1 MRKIFPET
9 EDNANVLTPEQF
21 LDFNNQIKALQDK
34 NTEQDTEIANLQNK
48 TSYTGLTEVSSDNVT
63 TPILNSDNIVNTG
76 NIGTDT
82 IEASTGDID
91 DLTTDNLSAEN
102 ATIQNADINSL
113 TVGDITVTGTTA
125 YDEVNIDDA
134 GIDDA
139 TINNA
144 EINVA
149 DIETL
154 SADNVEIKENLTV
167 TEKVT
172 SATLETGIADIT
184 TANVDSLNA
193 DAADFGTMESDSAEI
208 DSAKI
213 DSIQNK
219 EIIHSDHY
227 MTLSGIQDNN
237 DYYWIKIPAFKSGN
251 YTITLIAT
259 ADSIGANEGEPLLSV
274 TVTNAFDNISFKYSK
289 NKIAI
294 MDDVL
299 IKDDCVYF
307 KIHDNGKLYFS
318 WNVLES
324 VNNPASYL
332 NNCPIDPD
340 TAEYSVTLDTKY
352 GDIYTHYVIA
362 QNLNEGGGGSVVTNK
377 PLTASAASDV
387 ANAIPTGEGTVE
399 YNGESAEALSI
410 YVPDQNV
417 NTTSDV
423 TFGDV
428 DTDKITTKDNSVTVR
443 KDSNTAV
450 AGVSGVTVENYNGE
464 GDDLTFG
471 VDSEGRLC
479 LGDTIFGEDTFVNR
493 TQLPG
498 TEPTGTL
505 KAYVEEKTA
514 GGSTVSQVPVEE
526 EASASESIP
535 LRASDG
541 SLKALMPSTVEDET
555 LVNNEY
561 LEDYVDDLTGAA
573 YGIAPLDGDTLLPE
587 ANLPSVPKTKLPEG
601 MMTYKGNDWDASDG
615 FPEDADPT
623 YTPATGDYWEC
634 GTGGTIDG
642 VVYRVGDIIVYTGSA
657 WKKQGGSS
665 GAPLSDLLPSPC
677 VSLSGI
683 AGIGDEAARYD
694 HKHPIPRT
702 DCTVICTTATGS
714 ADRMAVFGPDIE
726 SNLETGI
733 TARVLFTNGY
743 YLDNSTDIPKLS
755 ISPYYDV
762 PRKIYVYKD
771 GQLITLP
778 THLTTRSESIGN
790 TAHYWVLQAGTVL
803 NIMYDSTLD
812 NDNGGWVV
820 LDNPVVLSST
830 SSSQSYTVKANGLT
844 VDTGYTTE
852 EQFTGKY
859 WIDGKPVYKKVINDT
874 LTVPQEGSVQLKPWS
889 DFSNIDTLI
898 KLDGTFKQTAGGNIT
913 FFRMNDSGARLYIAQ
928 SGSPNGLVFDSKNGR
943 TNVPYQV
950 IIEYTKI

>member
-21 LDFNNQIKALQDK
+21 LNFNNQIKALQDK

-113 TVGDITVTGTTA
+113 TVGDITVTGSTA
-125 YDEVNIDDA
+125 YDEVTFNDA

-172 SATLETGIADIT
+172 SATLETGTADIT

-208 DSAKI
+208 DGAKI

-219 EIIHSDHY
+219 EIIHSDYY

-259 ADSIGANEGEPLLSV
+259 ASSIGANEGEPLLSV

-450 AGVSGVTVENYNGE
+450 SGVAGVTVENFD
-464 GDDLTFG
+464 GDDNDITFG
-471 VDSEGRLC
+471 VDSDGNLC
-479 LGDTIFGEDTFVNR
+479 VGDTTFSKTEFVER
-493 TQLPG
+493 TQLDG
-498 TEPTGTL
+498 TNPTGTL
-505 KAYVEEKTA
+505 QAYVEEKTA
-514 GGSTVSQVPVEE
+514 GGSTVSQVPIEE
-526 EASASESIP
+526 DANANESIP

-573 YGIAPLDGDTLLPE
+573 YGIAPLDGNTLLPE

-665 GAPLSDLLPSPC
+665 GAPLSDNEPLMDGYNPS
-677 VSLSGI
+677 
-683 AGIGDEAARYD
+683 AGDGVEAARWN
-694 HKHPIPRT
+694 HRHPFPDANFIVTCNTAAGSGTRLLSFKRYTGALYT
-702 DCTVICTTATGS
+702 DLTITVRFKN
-714 ADRMAVFGPDIE
+714 D
-726 SNLETGI
+726 
-733 TARVLFTNGY
+733 Y
-743 YLDNSTDIPKLS
+743 YLDNSTDAVMIRAQSNLS
-755 ISPYYDV
+755 DKMV
-762 PRKIYVYKD
+762 YVSKD
-771 GQLITLP
+771 GQLIPMP
-778 THLTTRSESIGN
+778 THLVTRDGV
-790 TAHYWVLQAGTVL
+790 TKYWAWQANTVL
-803 NIMYDSTLD
+803 TLMFDNTLD
-812 NDNGGWVV
+812 DGHGGWIVI
-820 LDNPVVLSST
+820 DNPVVLSST
-830 SSSQSYTVKANGLT
+830 TSTQSYTVKANGFIEQWGRKNN
-844 VDTGYTTE
+844 TGQQGYINFPIQYTNIPSVYCQIAADANQ
-852 EQFTGKY
+852 QFYG
-859 WIDGKPVYKKVINDT
+859 
-874 LTVPQEGSVQLKPWS
+874 
-889 DFSNIDTLI
+889 
-898 KLDGTFKQTAGGNIT
+898 
-913 FFRMNDSGARLYIAQ
+913 M
-928 SGSPNGLVFDSKNGR
+928 
-943 TNVPYQV
+943 TNVSTTAIRTLYNDANGYYYWRAV
-950 IIEYTKI
+950 GY

>member
-102 ATIQNADINSL
+102 ATIQNADVNSL

-125 YDEVNIDDA
+125 YDEVTIDDA

-172 SATLETGIADIT
+172 SATLETGTADIT

-208 DSAKI
+208 DGAKI

-219 EIIHSDHY
+219 EIIHSDYY

-259 ADSIGANEGEPLLSV
+259 AASIGANEGEPLLSV

-299 IKDDCVYF
+299 IKEDCVYF

-377 PLTASAASDV
+377 PLTASAASDI

-450 AGVSGVTVENYNGE
+450 SGVAGVTVENFD
-464 GDDLTFG
+464 GDDNDITFG
-471 VDSEGRLC
+471 VDSDGNLC
-479 LGDTIFGEDTFVNR
+479 VGDTTFSKTEFVER
-493 TQLPG
+493 TQLDG
-498 TEPTGTL
+498 TNPTGTL

-526 EASASESIP
+526 DANANESIP

-561 LEDYVDDLTGAA
+561 LEDYVDDLKGAA
-573 YGIAPLDGDTLLPE
+573 SGLAPLDANTLLPE

-665 GAPLSDLLPSPC
+665 GAPLSDNEPLMDSYNPS
-677 VSLSGI
+677 
-683 AGIGDEAARYD
+683 AGTGGEAARWD
-694 HKHPIPRT
+694 HKHPFPDANFIVTCNSAAGSGTRLLSFKRYTGALYT
-702 DCTVICTTATGS
+702 DLTITVRFKN
-714 ADRMAVFGPDIE
+714 D
-726 SNLETGI
+726 
-733 TARVLFTNGY
+733 Y
-743 YLDNSTDIPKLS
+743 YLDNSTDAVTIRAQSNLS
-755 ISPYYDV
+755 DKMV
-762 PRKIYVYKD
+762 YVSKD
-771 GQLITLP
+771 GQLIPMP
-778 THLTTRSESIGN
+778 THLITRDGV
-790 TAHYWVLQAGTVL
+790 TKYWAWQANTVL
-803 NIMYDSTLD
+803 TLMFDNTLD
-812 NDNGGWVV
+812 DGHGGWIVIG
-820 LDNPVVLSST
+820 NPVVLSET
-830 SSSQSYTVKANGLT
+830 SSTQSYTVKANGFIRQTKL
-844 VDTGYTTE
+844 
-852 EQFTGKY
+852 
-859 WIDGKPVYKKVINDT
+859 
-874 LTVPQEGSVQLKPWS
+874 GS
-889 DFSNIDTLI
+889 FSNSAWTFPVPFSNTNYSLCGLI
-898 KLDGTFKQTAGGNIT
+898 TDIT
-913 FFRMNDSGARLYIAQ
+913 DSFGAT
-928 SGSPNGLVFDSKNGR
+928 PTKNTTSISWGHWYH
-943 TNVPYQV
+943 T
-950 IIEYTKI
+950 IIIRDFTVEGY

>member
-91 DLTTDNLSAEN
+91 DLTTDNLSTEN

-125 YDEVNIDDA
+125 YDEVTIDDV
-134 GIDDA
+134 GINDA

-167 TEKVT
+167 TEKIT

-193 DAADFGTMESDSAEI
+193 DAADFGTVESDSAEI

-219 EIIHSDHY
+219 EIIHSDYY

-259 ADSIGANEGEPLLSV
+259 ASSIGANEGEPLLSV

-289 NKIAI
+289 SKIAI

-362 QNLNEGGGGSVVTNK
+362 QNLNEGGGGTVVTNK

-428 DTDKITTKDNSVTVR
+428 DTNKITTKDNSVTVR

-450 AGVSGVTVENYNGE
+450 SGVAGVTVKNFD
-464 GDDLTFG
+464 GDDNDITFG
-471 VDSEGRLC
+471 VDSDGNLC
-479 LGDTIFGEDTFVNR
+479 VGDTTFSKTEFVER
-493 TQLPG
+493 TQLDG
-498 TEPTGTL
+498 TNPTGTL

-526 EASASESIP
+526 EANANESIP

-555 LVNNEY
+555 LINNEY

-634 GTGGTIDG
+634 GAGGTIDG

-665 GAPLSDLLPSPC
+665 GAPLSDNTPSGF
-677 VSLSGI
+677 GI
-683 AGIGDEAARYD
+683 ASAGVSDEASRSD
-694 HKHPIPRT
+694 HVHPIPT
-702 DCTVICTTATGS
+702 FESIISCTNNSLTAKEITVPGLPS
-714 ADRMAVFGPDIE
+714 TIPNNTIIKVFF
-726 SNLETGI
+726 L
-733 TARVLFTNGY
+733 RGY
-743 YLDNSTDIPKLS
+743 YEDELQEAAITVNGVRRYIKSYRGGSQI
-755 ISPYYDV
+755 IF
-762 PRKIYVYKD
+762 PRHNIKR
-771 GQLITLP
+771 TE
-778 THLTTRSESIGN
+778 SEDDDS
-790 TAHYWVLQAGTVL
+790 HWWVFQAGTIL
-803 NIMYDSTLD
+803 TLMYYSGYDC
-812 NDNGGWVV
+812 WFVI
-820 LDNPVVLSST
+820 DNPEVLSETSST
-830 SSSQSYTVKANGLT
+830 SSYTVKANGFIIQRYISATSNYGRDYAFNLT
-844 VDTGYTTE
+844 YPIPITTVLDAQCICFSSGGGSLGINSISSINTSTQKIAGHCFGYNSDTPITRYGYTLTGY
-852 EQFTGKY
+852 
-859 WIDGKPVYKKVINDT
+859 
-874 LTVPQEGSVQLKPWS
+874 
-889 DFSNIDTLI
+889 
-898 KLDGTFKQTAGGNIT
+898 
-913 FFRMNDSGARLYIAQ
+913 
-928 SGSPNGLVFDSKNGR
+928 
-943 TNVPYQV
+943 
-950 IIEYTKI
+950 

>member
-48 TSYTGLTEVSSDNVT
+48 TSYTGLTEVSSESVT

-91 DLTTDNLSAEN
+91 DLTADNISAEN
-102 ATIQNADINSL
+102 ANIQNADINSL

-172 SATLETGIADIT
+172 SATLETGTADIT

-259 ADSIGANEGEPLLSV
+259 AASIGASEGEPLLSV

-289 NKIAI
+289 SKIAI

-332 NNCPIDPD
+332 NNCPIDPA

-377 PLTASAASDV
+377 PLTASAASDI
-387 ANAIPTGEGTVE
+387 ANAIPTGNDTVE

-410 YVPDQNV
+410 YIPDQNV

-450 AGVSGVTVENYNGE
+450 SGVAGVTVKNFD
-464 GDDLTFG
+464 GDNHDITFG
-471 VDSEGRLC
+471 VDSDGNLC
-479 LGDTIFGEDTFVNR
+479 LGETTFSKTEFVER
-493 TQLPG
+493 TQLDG
-498 TEPTGTL
+498 TNPTGTT
-505 KAYVEEKTA
+505 KAYVERKTA
-514 GGSTVSQVPVEE
+514 GGSEVAQVLVEE
-526 EASASESIP
+526 EANANASIP
-535 LRASDG
+535 LRGADG
-541 SLKALMPSTVEDET
+541 SLEALMPSVPGSTNV
-555 LVNNEY
+555 VNKAY
-561 LEDYVDDLTGAA
+561 LEGEIGTS
-573 YGIAPLDGDTLLPE
+573 IAPLDSSAKLPT
-587 ANLPSVPKTKLPEG
+587 ANLPSEIPSANLPDIPQSKLPEG
-601 MMTYKGNDWDASDG
+601 TMTYKGDNWDASDG

-642 VVYRVGDIIVYTGSA
+642 VVYRVGDIIVYTGSE

-665 GAPLSDLLPSPC
+665 GAPLSDNTPKGLNANANPGM
-677 VSLSGI
+677 GI
-683 AGIGDEAARYD
+683 EAARWD
-694 HKHPIPRT
+694 HTHPFT
-702 DCTVICTTATGS
+702 DMNRIDVCDTLMGS
-714 ADRMAVFGPDIE
+714 ANRELRFRQFSGNTPSQIVVQVYFKY
-726 SNLETGI
+726 
-733 TARVLFTNGY
+733 GY
-743 YLDNSTDIPKLS
+743 YLANSTDVPK
-755 ISPYYDV
+755 INTTFDTNK
-762 PRKIYVYKD
+762 KIYVQKD
-771 GQLITLP
+771 GALITMP
-778 THLTTRSESIGN
+778 IHSCTRSESGDSQP
-790 TAHYWVLQAGTVL
+790 HYWVWQANTVL
-803 NIMYDSTLD
+803 NLMYDTTLD
-812 NDNGGWVV
+812 DGNGGWIVIG
-820 LDNPVVLSST
+820 NPVVLSETSST
-830 SSSQSYTVKANGLT
+830 SSYSVKANGFKEQWGRKNNT
-844 VDTGYTTE
+844 GSQGYINFPIQYTNIPSAYCQAAVDAAQTYYGMTSVSTTAIKTLYNDANAYYYWRAVGY
-852 EQFTGKY
+852 
-859 WIDGKPVYKKVINDT
+859 
-874 LTVPQEGSVQLKPWS
+874 
-889 DFSNIDTLI
+889 
-898 KLDGTFKQTAGGNIT
+898 
-913 FFRMNDSGARLYIAQ
+913 
-928 SGSPNGLVFDSKNGR
+928 
-943 TNVPYQV
+943 
-950 IIEYTKI
+950 

>member
-48 TSYTGLTEVSSDNVT
+48 TSYTGLTEVSSESVT

-91 DLTTDNLSAEN
+91 DLTTDNLNTEN
-102 ATIQNADINSL
+102 ANIQNADINSL

-134 GIDDA
+134 GINDA

-227 MTLSGIQDNN
+227 MTLNGIQDNN

-259 ADSIGANEGEPLLSV
+259 ADSIGASEGEPLLSV

-289 NKIAI
+289 SKIAI

-299 IKDDCVYF
+299 IKADCVYF

-340 TAEYSVTLDTKY
+340 TAEYSITLDTKY
-352 GDIYTHYVIA
+352 GDIYTHYVVA

-377 PLTASAASDV
+377 PLTVSAASDI
-387 ANAIPTGEGTVE
+387 ANAIPTGNDTVE

-450 AGVSGVTVENYNGE
+450 SGVAGVTVKNFD
-464 GDDLTFG
+464 GDNHDITFG
-471 VDSEGRLC
+471 VDSDGNLC
-479 LGDTIFGEDTFVNR
+479 LGETTFSKTEFVER
-493 TQLPG
+493 TQLDG
-498 TEPTGTL
+498 TNPTGTT
-505 KAYVEEKTA
+505 KAYVEKKTA
-514 GGSTVSQVPVEE
+514 GGSEVAQVLVEE
-526 EASASESIP
+526 EANANASIP
-535 LRASDG
+535 LRGADG
-541 SLKALMPSTVEDET
+541 SLTALMPSVPGNSN
-555 LVNNEY
+555 VINKAY
-561 LEDYVDDLTGAA
+561 LEGEIGTS
-573 YGIAPLDGDTLLPE
+573 IAPLDSSAKLPT
-587 ANLPSVPKTKLPEG
+587 ANLPSEIPSANLPDIPQSKLPEG
-601 MMTYKGNDWDASDG
+601 TMTYKGDNWDASDG

-634 GTGGTIDG
+634 ETGGTIDG
-642 VVYRVGDIIVYTGSA
+642 TVYRVGDIIVYTGSE
-657 WKKQGGSS
+657 WKKQGGSN
-665 GAPLSDLLPSPC
+665 GAPLSDNTPSGFGTASSGVSGEASRSDHVHPTPATILSDKC
-677 VSLSGI
+677 LTGASLSS
-683 AGIGDEAARYD
+683 RY
-694 HKHPIPRT
+694 I
-702 DCTVICTTATGS
+702 TVLDCTTAG
-714 ADRMAVFGPDIE
+714 VF
-726 SNLETGI
+726 T
-733 TARVLFTNGY
+733 VYFTDGY
-743 YLDNSTDIPKLS
+743 YVTNASDKGELIISTESGTITLE
-755 ISPYYDV
+755 
-762 PRKIYVYKD
+762 IYVARD
-771 GQLITLP
+771 GNIVPMP
-778 THLTTRSESIGN
+778 THNLKRPESGDN
-790 TAHYWVLQAGTVL
+790 LSHYWLWQAHT
-803 NIMYDSTLD
+803 TLTFRMTQILE
-812 NDNGGWVV
+812 NGVGKWIALIVG
-820 LDNPVVLSST
+820 NPIVLSST
-830 SSSQSYTVKANGLT
+830 SSTESYTVKANGLSIQRYISASSNYGRDYAFNLIYPIPIT
-844 VDTGYTTE
+844 TILDAQCICFSSDGGSLGINSISSINTSTQKIAGHCFGYNSNTPITRYGYTLTGY
-852 EQFTGKY
+852 
-859 WIDGKPVYKKVINDT
+859 
-874 LTVPQEGSVQLKPWS
+874 
-889 DFSNIDTLI
+889 
-898 KLDGTFKQTAGGNIT
+898 
-913 FFRMNDSGARLYIAQ
+913 
-928 SGSPNGLVFDSKNGR
+928 
-943 TNVPYQV
+943 
-950 IIEYTKI
+950 

>member
-48 TSYTGLTEVSSDNVT
+48 TSYTGLTEVSSESVT

-102 ATIQNADINSL
+102 ANIQNADINSL

-144 EINVA
+144 KINVA

-172 SATLETGIADIT
+172 SATLETGTADIT

-193 DAADFGTMESDSAEI
+193 DAADFGTLESDSAEI

-259 ADSIGANEGEPLLSV
+259 TASLTANEDEPLLSV

-299 IKDDCVYF
+299 IKEDCVYF

-362 QNLNEGGGGSVVTNK
+362 QNLNEGGGGSIVTNK

-387 ANAIPTGEGTVE
+387 ANAIPIGDGTVE

-450 AGVSGVTVENYNGE
+450 TGVSGVTVENYNGE

-471 VDSEGRLC
+471 LDAAGRFC
-479 LGDTIFGEDTFVNR
+479 LGETIFGEDTFVNR
-493 TQLPG
+493 TPLPG

-514 GGSTVSQVPVEE
+514 GGSTVSQVLVEE
-526 EASASESIP
+526 DANANESIP

-555 LVNNEY
+555 VVNNEY
-561 LEDYVDDLTGAA
+561 LEDYVDDLKGAA
-573 YGIAPLDGDTLLPE
+573 SGLAPLDSSSLLPTT
-587 ANLPSVPKTKLPEG
+587 NLPTIPSDKLPSG
-601 MMTYKGNDWDASDG
+601 TMSYKGNDWDASDG
-615 FPEDADPT
+615 FPEDADPS
-623 YTPATGDYWEC
+623 YTPVTGDYWEC

-642 VVYRVGDIIVYTGSA
+642 VVYRVGDVIVYTGSE

-665 GAPLSDLLPSPC
+665 GAPLSDNTPKGFGTASAG
-677 VSLSGI
+677 VSG
-683 AGIGDEAARYD
+683 EASRSD
-694 HKHPIPRT
+694 HVHPIPSFGNIVV
-702 DCTVICTTATGS
+702 CSTAVGS
-714 ADRMAVFGPDIE
+714 AGRTLVIPNLPATIPDNMILSVFFE
-726 SNLETGI
+726 H
-733 TARVLFTNGY
+733 GY
-743 YLDNSTDIPKLS
+743 YD
-755 ISPYYDV
+755 DV
-762 PRKIYVYKD
+762 GQAKITIGETNYVINAVKD
-771 GQLITLP
+771 GATISMPKHLIT
-778 THLTTRSESIGN
+778 RDESGDS
-790 TAHYWVLQAGTVL
+790 TAHYWFFQAGTYMTL
-803 NIMYDSTLD
+803 KFDSA
-812 NDNGGWVV
+812 NSCFIII
-820 LDNPVVLSST
+820 DNPVVLSST
-830 SSSQSYTVKANGLT
+830 SSSSSYTVKANGFIRQTKL
-844 VDTGYTTE
+844 
-852 EQFTGKY
+852 
-859 WIDGKPVYKKVINDT
+859 
-874 LTVPQEGSVQLKPWS
+874 GS
-889 DFSNIDTLI
+889 FSNSSWTFPVPFSNTNYSLCGLI
-898 KLDGTFKQTAGGNIT
+898 TDIT
-913 FFRMNDSGARLYIAQ
+913 DSFGAT
-928 SGSPNGLVFDSKNGR
+928 PTKNTTSFSWGHWYH
-943 TNVPYQV
+943 T
-950 IIEYTKI
+950 IIIRDFTVEGY

>member
-34 NTEQDTEIANLQNK
+34 NTEQDTEIVNLQNK

-91 DLTTDNLSAEN
+91 DLTTDNLSTEN

-154 SADNVEIKENLTV
+154 SADNVEIKENLNV

-184 TANVDSLNA
+184 TANIDSLNA

-471 VDSEGRLC
+471 LDSEGRLC
-479 LGDTIFGEDTFVNR
+479 LGETIFGEDTFVNR

-561 LEDYVDDLTGAA
+561 LEDYVDDLKGAA
-573 YGIAPLDGDTLLPE
+573 SGLAPLDSNTLLPE

-634 GTGGTIDG
+634 GAGGTIDG

-665 GAPLSDLLPSPC
+665 GAPLSDNEPLMDSYNPS
-677 VSLSGI
+677 
-683 AGIGDEAARYD
+683 AGTGVEAARWD
-694 HKHPIPRT
+694 HKHPFPDANFIVTCSSAAGSGTRLLSFKRYTGALYT
-702 DCTVICTTATGS
+702 DLTITVRFKN
-714 ADRMAVFGPDIE
+714 D
-726 SNLETGI
+726 
-733 TARVLFTNGY
+733 Y
-743 YLDNSTDIPKLS
+743 YLDNSTDAVMIRAQSNLS
-755 ISPYYDV
+755 DKKVFVS
-762 PRKIYVYKD
+762 KD
-771 GQLITLP
+771 GQLIPMP
-778 THLTTRSESIGN
+778 THLVTRDGV
-790 TAHYWVLQAGTVL
+790 TKYWAWQANTVL
-803 NIMYDSTLD
+803 TLMFDNTLD
-812 NDNGGWVV
+812 DGHGGWIVIE
-820 LDNPVVLSST
+820 NPVVLSET
-830 SSSQSYTVKANGLT
+830 SSTQSYTVKANGFIK
-844 VDTGYTTE
+844 
-852 EQFTGKY
+852 QCFK
-859 WIDGKPVYKKVINDT
+859 T
-874 LTVPQEGSVQLKPWS
+874 LGNGTHNFMVP
-889 DFSNIDTLI
+889 FSNWTCAL
-898 KLDGTFKQTAGGNIT
+898 GP
-913 FFRMNDSGARLYIAQ
+913 AQ
-928 SGSPNGLVFDSKNGR
+928 SGYPVGIFRVGTSPYTQFRIASNFETGTTDLIFNG
-943 TNVPYQV
+943 Y
-950 IIEYTKI
+950 

>member
-113 TVGDITVTGTTA
+113 TVGDITVTGSTA
-125 YDEVNIDDA
+125 YDEVTFNDA

-172 SATLETGIADIT
+172 SATLETGTADIT

-208 DSAKI
+208 DGAKI

-219 EIIHSDHY
+219 EIIHSDYY

-259 ADSIGANEGEPLLSV
+259 ASSIGANEGEPLLSV

-450 AGVSGVTVENYNGE
+450 SGVAGVTVENFD
-464 GDDLTFG
+464 GDDNDITFG
-471 VDSEGRLC
+471 VDSDGNLC
-479 LGDTIFGEDTFVNR
+479 VGDTTFSKTEFVER
-493 TQLPG
+493 TQLDG
-498 TEPTGTL
+498 TNPTGTL

-514 GGSTVSQVPVEE
+514 GGSTVSQVPIEE
-526 EASASESIP
+526 DANANESIP

-573 YGIAPLDGDTLLPE
+573 YGIAPLDGNTLLPE

-665 GAPLSDLLPSPC
+665 GAPLSDNEPLMDGYNPS
-677 VSLSGI
+677 
-683 AGIGDEAARYD
+683 AGDGVEAARWN
-694 HKHPIPRT
+694 HRHPFPDANFIVTCNTAAGSGTRLLSFKRYTGALYT
-702 DCTVICTTATGS
+702 DLTITVRFKN
-714 ADRMAVFGPDIE
+714 D
-726 SNLETGI
+726 
-733 TARVLFTNGY
+733 Y
-743 YLDNSTDIPKLS
+743 YLDNSTDAVMIRAQSNLS
-755 ISPYYDV
+755 DKMV
-762 PRKIYVYKD
+762 YVSKD
-771 GQLITLP
+771 GQLIPMP
-778 THLTTRSESIGN
+778 THLTTRDGV
-790 TAHYWVLQAGTVL
+790 TKYWAWQANTVL
-803 NIMYDSTLD
+803 TLMFDNTLD
-812 NDNGGWVV
+812 DGHGGWIVIG
-820 LDNPVVLSST
+820 NPVVLSET
-830 SSSQSYTVKANGLT
+830 SSTQSYTVKANGFIHQWGE
-844 VDTGYTTE
+844 DT
-852 EQFTGKY
+852 
-859 WIDGKPVYKKVINDT
+859 
-874 LTVPQEGSVQLKPWS
+874 
-889 DFSNIDTLI
+889 
-898 KLDGTFKQTAGGNIT
+898 QTANRGVVATVTLPIAIT
-913 FFRMNDSGARLYIAQ
+913 SPNLSVSPLGTSGSTPAPSGLGVRILSTTSFTYRLYCIA
-928 SGSPNGLVFDSKNGR
+928 SSDTINGCLWDIKG
-943 TNVPYQV
+943 Y
-950 IIEYTKI
+950 

>member
-21 LDFNNQIKALQDK
+21 LDFTNQIKALQDK

-48 TSYTGLTEVSSDNVT
+48 TSYTGLTEVSSESVT

-76 NIGTDT
+76 NIGTNT

-91 DLTTDNLSAEN
+91 DLTTDNLSTEN
-102 ATIQNADINSL
+102 ANIQNADINSL

-219 EIIHSDHY
+219 EIIHSDYY

-289 NKIAI
+289 SKIAI

-377 PLTASAASDV
+377 PLTVSAASDV
-387 ANAIPTGEGTVE
+387 ANAIPTGESTVE

-450 AGVSGVTVENYNGE
+450 SGVAGVTVKNFD
-464 GDDLTFG
+464 GDNHDITFG
-471 VDSEGRLC
+471 VDSDGNLC
-479 LGDTIFGEDTFVNR
+479 LGETTFSKTEFVER
-493 TQLPG
+493 TQLDG
-498 TEPTGTL
+498 TNPTGTT
-505 KAYVEEKTA
+505 KAYVERKTA
-514 GGSTVSQVPVEE
+514 GGSEVAQVLVEE
-526 EASASESIP
+526 EANANASIP
-535 LRASDG
+535 LRGADG
-541 SLKALMPSTVEDET
+541 SLEALMPSVPGNTNVI
-555 LVNNEY
+555 NKAY
-561 LEDYVDDLTGAA
+561 LEGEIGTS
-573 YGIAPLDGDTLLPE
+573 IAPLDSSAKLPT
-587 ANLPSVPKTKLPEG
+587 ANLPSEIPSANLPDIPQSKLPEG
-601 MMTYKGNDWDASDG
+601 VMTYKGNDWDASDG

-623 YTPATGDYWEC
+623 YIPATGDYWEC

-642 VVYRVGDIIVYTGSA
+642 VVYRVGDIIVYTGSE

-665 GAPLSDLLPSPC
+665 GAPLSDNTPSGFGTASAG
-677 VSLSGI
+677 VSG
-683 AGIGDEAARYD
+683 EASRSD
-694 HKHPIPRT
+694 HVHPIPSFGNIVV
-702 DCTVICTTATGS
+702 CSTAVGS
-714 ADRMAVFGPDIE
+714 AGRTLVIPNLPATIPDNMIISVFFE
-726 SNLETGI
+726 H
-733 TARVLFTNGY
+733 GY
-743 YLDNSTDIPKLS
+743 YN
-755 ISPYYDV
+755 DV
-762 PRKIYVYKD
+762 GGAVITIGETNYTIAAMKD
-771 GQLITLP
+771 GASTSLP
-778 THLTTRSESIGN
+778 KHLCTRDESGDSS
-790 TAHYWVLQAGTVL
+790 AHYWFFQGGTYL
-803 NIMYDSTLD
+803 TLKFNST
-812 NDNGGWVV
+812 NSQFIVI
-820 LDNPVVLSST
+820 DNPVVLSST
-830 SSSQSYTVKANGLT
+830 TSTQSYTVKANGKI
-844 VDTGYTTE
+844 
-852 EQFTGKY
+852 EQRIEVSNYGDRRDVEVTLPISMKDAYYAVCSSFLSNSGGGTDSGTIK
-859 WIDGKPVYKKVINDT
+859 IVSRTITT
-874 LTVPQEGSVQLKPWS
+874 LTFYMSTTSWVTNK
-889 DFSNIDTLI
+889 
-898 KLDGTFKQTAGGNIT
+898 
-913 FFRMNDSGARLYIAQ
+913 
-928 SGSPNGLVFDSKNGR
+928 GLQFVVKD
-943 TNVPYQV
+943 V
-950 IIEYTKI
+950 